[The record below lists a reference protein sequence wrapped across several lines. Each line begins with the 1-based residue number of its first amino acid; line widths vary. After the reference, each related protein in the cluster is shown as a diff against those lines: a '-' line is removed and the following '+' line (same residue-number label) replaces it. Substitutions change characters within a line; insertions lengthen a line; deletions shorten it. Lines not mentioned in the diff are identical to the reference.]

1 MNQLVLADKAKLET
15 ELMVTADR
23 EVVDPKLKA
32 RADDLVGNLIN
43 LDMRDLDKRAHQAR
57 AVAKLGD
64 SVARQMAQQSAM
76 LKQPVTNL
84 VRDAED
90 GGPVANGLLSL
101 QEQVSDINPNQVE
114 FTMGSFRRILARIPG
129 VGTPV
134 SRWFARYQSVDGVI
148 QDIVASL
155 TDGKAQLERDNVTLR
170 NDQKRMRELAFQLQD
185 YVKLGQLIDLA
196 LTQQVDQSTED
207 ERRKFLEEEVLFP
220 LRQRIM
226 DLQQMLAVNQQGAL
240 STEVIIRNN
249 QELVRGVDR
258 AVNVTVTAL
267 STASTLALA
276 LQAQKR
282 VLKGVQSVTDTTNEL
297 IAGTAKTLR
306 TQGVEIQKQANQ
318 TQLDMD
324 TLKQAFTDVEA
335 ALQDIGNFRRE
346 ALPQM
351 AHSIVEM
358 DDLTQRMESSIQKME
373 RAEHAQAALEGA
385 IDIIEVTSE
394 QRAAT

>member
-1 MNQLVLADKAKLET
+1 MNQLVLADKATLET
-15 ELMVTADR
+15 ELMIPTDNTA
-23 EVVDPKLKA
+23 VDPKLKA
-32 RADDLVGNLIN
+32 QADDLVKNLVA
-43 LDMRDLDKRAHQAR
+43 LDIRDLDKRERQAR
-57 AVAKLGD
+57 SVTTLG
-64 SVARQMAQQSAM
+64 STVARQLAQQSAI

-101 QEQVSDINPNQVE
+101 QEQVSEINPNRVD
-114 FTMGSFRRILARIPG
+114 FTMGSMRRILARIPG

-148 QDIVASL
+148 QDIVTSL
-155 TDGKAQLERDNVTLR
+155 KDGRAQLERDNVTLR
-170 NDQKRMRELAFQLQD
+170 SDQKRMRELTFQLQD
-185 YVKLGQLIDLA
+185 YVKLGQLMDQA
-196 LTQQVDQSTED
+196 LTEQVDQATDD
-207 ERRKFLEEEVLFP
+207 ERRAFLEEEVLFP

-226 DLQQMLAVNQQGAL
+226 DLQQMLAVNQQGTL
-240 STEVIIRNN
+240 STEIIIRNN

-282 VLKGVQSVTDTTNEL
+282 VLKGVQSVTNTTNDL
-297 IAGTAKTLR
+297 IAGTAQTLR
-306 TQGVEIQKQANQ
+306 TQGVEIQKQASQ

-324 TLKQAFTDVEA
+324 TLKQAFLDVEA
-335 ALQDIGNFRRE
+335 ALQDLGSFRRE

-351 AHSIVEM
+351 AHSIEEM
-358 DDLTQRMESSIQKME
+358 DNLTQSLESSIQSM
-373 RAEHAQAALEGA
+373 EGA
-385 IDIIEVTSE
+385 EQARGALKGAIEVIE
-394 QRAAT
+394 VRND